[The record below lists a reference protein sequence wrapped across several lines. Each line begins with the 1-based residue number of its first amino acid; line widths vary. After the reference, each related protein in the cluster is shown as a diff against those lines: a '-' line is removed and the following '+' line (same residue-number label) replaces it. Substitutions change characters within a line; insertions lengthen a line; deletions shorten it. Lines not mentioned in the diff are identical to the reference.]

1 MKKYFYFAMALAFA
15 SCSNN
20 EDWNVAG
27 QDAEI
32 RLSSGIVSSRAA
44 TQATQI
50 VSGEVVYAWLDNM
63 AGEQPVEVIK
73 AWKLK
78 ADDSDKLIGES
89 AQFFPEGVSSLK
101 AYAIHTNASFENGLS
116 LPDKITHSIL
126 ADQKETANYVKSD
139 LLYSIK
145 DEVNKG
151 ETNALTFYHML
162 SKVEIKLIPG
172 DGFTKE
178 GLENA
183 KVSILGTKPV
193 ATLTLDKAKTET
205 GLSELSVRN
214 GIVEASGVSTPI
226 SIATKLDDYAEAVIV
241 PQSVQGDFIQLEL
254 ADLALIYKLDTEKN
268 FESGKKYQFD
278 ITVKKTGLKVTATI
292 TDWDSTSGSVSGSAT
307 MREFSN
313 IEKALKANDLL
324 SGAVRDAEGE
334 FKAYYFFDETFQ
346 NITSYVIGETNDKK
360 DITVTTQ
367 PVTVSGDKNT
377 ASWTTPFAGIAKM
390 ALQEGKVVVTG
401 GVSLDANENGVSN
414 LFDLKKYHLRLEV
427 DRATGAC
434 KRGDMSRVF
443 EEEVMAHSF
452 EFIELNKDWHWDLV
466 IYVTGYTFYNTK
478 EINRLSK
485 DEVWMKNDNLECEN
499 GMDADKANTGLI
511 KGLLESFY
519 DVNIVVKAKAGD
531 ETDVAPYYIINK
543 AGKGWFLFDRK
554 TEG

>member
-44 TQATQI
+44 TQATQL

-78 ADDSDKLIGES
+78 ADNSDKLIGES

-205 GLSELSVRN
+205 GLSDLSVRN
-214 GIVEASGVSTPI
+214 GIVEASGTPAPI

-254 ADLALIYKLDTEKN
+254 ADLALIYKLDTKKN

-360 DITVTTQ
+360 DIIVTTQ

-377 ASWTTPFAGIAKM
+377 ASWTTPFASIARM
-390 ALQEGKVVVTG
+390 ALQEGQVVVTG
-401 GVSLDANENGVSN
+401 GVSLDANSNGVKDFLSATSHYEIKVN
-414 LFDLKKYHLRLEV
+414 REQKKME
-427 DRATGAC
+427 
-434 KRGDMSRVF
+434 KGDMSTLF
-443 EEEVMAHSF
+443 KEEIFSEGTKITT
-452 EFIELNKDWHWDLV
+452 IELNYGASMFAFTTMPDYWTS
-466 IYVTGYTFYNTK
+466 YVNTQEK
-478 EINRLSK
+478 ISK
-485 DEVWMKNDNLECEN
+485 DLMKLTWTGSFRMNEGKPMNVNAGQEENVIKNLFESYHGTN
-499 GMDADKANTGLI
+499 IFVRKVKNQTGFY
-511 KGLLESFY
+511 LL
-519 DVNIVVKAKAGD
+519 
-531 ETDVAPYYIINK
+531 NK
-543 AGKGWFLFDRK
+543 DGKGWLYVERQ
-554 TEG
+554 

>member
-44 TQATQI
+44 TQATQL

-78 ADDSDKLIGES
+78 ADNSDKLIGES

-162 SKVEIKLIPG
+162 SKVEIKLNPG

-205 GLSELSVRN
+205 GLSDLSVRN
-214 GIVEASGVSTPI
+214 GIVEASGTPAPI

-254 ADLALIYKLDTEKN
+254 ADLALIYKLDTKKN

-292 TDWDSTSGSVSGSAT
+292 TDWDSTSGSVAGSAT

-324 SGAVRDAEGE
+324 SGAVRDAAGE

-367 PVTVSGDKNT
+367 SVTVSDDKNT
-377 ASWTTPFAGIAKM
+377 ASWATPFVGLTQIT
-390 ALQEGKVVVTG
+390 LQEGQVVVTG
-401 GVSLDANENGVSN
+401 GVSLDANSNGVKDFLSATSHYEIKVN
-414 LFDLKKYHLRLEV
+414 REQKKME
-427 DRATGAC
+427 
-434 KRGDMSRVF
+434 KGDMSTLF
-443 EEEVMAHSF
+443 KEEIFSEGTKITT
-452 EFIELNKDWHWDLV
+452 IELNYGASMFAFTTMPDYWTS
-466 IYVTGYTFYNTK
+466 YVNTQEK
-478 EINRLSK
+478 ISK
-485 DEVWMKNDNLECEN
+485 DLMKLTWTGSFRMNEGKPMNVNAGQEENVIKNLFESYHGTN
-499 GMDADKANTGLI
+499 IFVRKVKNQTGFY
-511 KGLLESFY
+511 LL
-519 DVNIVVKAKAGD
+519 
-531 ETDVAPYYIINK
+531 NK
-543 AGKGWFLFDRK
+543 DGKGWLYVERQ
-554 TEG
+554 

>member
-44 TQATQI
+44 TQATQL

-78 ADDSDKLIGES
+78 ADNSDKLIGES

-205 GLSELSVRN
+205 GLSDLSVRN
-214 GIVEASGVSTPI
+214 GIVEASGTPAPI

-278 ITVKKTGLKVTATI
+278 ITVKKTGLKVTASI

-377 ASWTTPFAGIAKM
+377 ASWTTPFAGIAQM
-390 ALQEGKVVVTG
+390 ALQEGQVVVTG
-401 GVSLDANENGVSN
+401 GVSLDANSNGVKDFLSATSHYEIKVN
-414 LFDLKKYHLRLEV
+414 REQKKME
-427 DRATGAC
+427 
-434 KRGDMSRVF
+434 KGDMSTLF
-443 EEEVMAHSF
+443 KEEIFSEGTKITT
-452 EFIELNKDWHWDLV
+452 IELNYGASMFAFTTMPDYWTS
-466 IYVTGYTFYNTK
+466 YVNTQEK
-478 EINRLSK
+478 ISK
-485 DEVWMKNDNLECEN
+485 DLMKLTWTGSFRMNEGKPMNVNAGQEENVIKNLFESYHGTN
-499 GMDADKANTGLI
+499 IFVRKVKNQTGFY
-511 KGLLESFY
+511 LL
-519 DVNIVVKAKAGD
+519 
-531 ETDVAPYYIINK
+531 NK
-543 AGKGWFLFDRK
+543 DGKGWLYVERQ
-554 TEG
+554 

>member
-44 TQATQI
+44 TQATQL

-78 ADDSDKLIGES
+78 ADNSDKLIGES

-151 ETNALTFYHML
+151 ENNALTFYHML

-205 GLSELSVRN
+205 GLSDLSVRN
-214 GIVEASGVSTPI
+214 GIVGASGTPAPI

-377 ASWTTPFAGIAKM
+377 ASWTMPFAGIAQM
-390 ALQEGKVVVTG
+390 ALQEGQVVVTG
-401 GVSLDANENGVSN
+401 GVSLDANSNGVKDFLSATSHYEIKVN
-414 LFDLKKYHLRLEV
+414 REQKKME
-427 DRATGAC
+427 
-434 KRGDMSRVF
+434 KGDMSTLF
-443 EEEVMAHSF
+443 KEEIFSEGTKITT
-452 EFIELNKDWHWDLV
+452 IELNYGASMFAFTTMPDYWTS
-466 IYVTGYTFYNTK
+466 YVNTQEK
-478 EINRLSK
+478 ISK
-485 DEVWMKNDNLECEN
+485 DLMKLTWTGSFRMNEGKPMNVNAGQEENVIKNLFESYHGTN
-499 GMDADKANTGLI
+499 IFVRKVKNQTGFY
-511 KGLLESFY
+511 LL
-519 DVNIVVKAKAGD
+519 
-531 ETDVAPYYIINK
+531 NK
-543 AGKGWFLFDRK
+543 DGKGWLYVERQ
-554 TEG
+554 

>member
-44 TQATQI
+44 TQATQL

-78 ADDSDKLIGES
+78 ADNSDKLIGES

-367 PVTVSGDKNT
+367 LVTVSGDKNT
-377 ASWTTPFAGIAKM
+377 ASWTTPFAGIARM
-390 ALQEGKVVVTG
+390 ALQEGQVVVTG
-401 GVSLDANENGVSN
+401 GVSLDANSNGVKDFLSATSHYEIKVN
-414 LFDLKKYHLRLEV
+414 REQKKME
-427 DRATGAC
+427 
-434 KRGDMSRVF
+434 KGDMSTLF
-443 EEEVMAHSF
+443 KEEIFSEGTKITT
-452 EFIELNKDWHWDLV
+452 IELNYGASMFAFTTMPDYWTS
-466 IYVTGYTFYNTK
+466 YVNTQEK
-478 EINRLSK
+478 ISK
-485 DEVWMKNDNLECEN
+485 DLMKLTWTGSFRMNEGKPMNVNAGQEENVIKNLFESYHGTN
-499 GMDADKANTGLI
+499 IFVRKVKNQTGFY
-511 KGLLESFY
+511 LL
-519 DVNIVVKAKAGD
+519 
-531 ETDVAPYYIINK
+531 NK
-543 AGKGWFLFDRK
+543 DGKGWLYVERQ
-554 TEG
+554 

>member
-44 TQATQI
+44 TQATQL

-78 ADDSDKLIGES
+78 ADNSDKLIGES

-145 DEVNKG
+145 DEVKKG

-205 GLSELSVRN
+205 GLSDLSVRN
-214 GIVEASGVSTPI
+214 GIVEASGTPAPI

-377 ASWTTPFAGIAKM
+377 ASWTTPFAGIAQM
-390 ALQEGKVVVTG
+390 ALQEGQVVVTG
-401 GVSLDANENGVSN
+401 GVSLDANSNGVKDFLSATSHYEIKVN
-414 LFDLKKYHLRLEV
+414 REQKKME
-427 DRATGAC
+427 
-434 KRGDMSRVF
+434 KGDMSTLF
-443 EEEVMAHSF
+443 KEEIFSEGTKITT
-452 EFIELNKDWHWDLV
+452 IE
-466 IYVTGYTFYNTK
+466 
-478 EINRLSK
+478 
-485 DEVWMKNDNLECEN
+485 
-499 GMDADKANTGLI
+499 
-511 KGLLESFY
+511 
-519 DVNIVVKAKAGD
+519 
-531 ETDVAPYYIINK
+531 P
-543 AGKGWFLFDRK
+543 
-554 TEG
+554 

>member
-44 TQATQI
+44 TQATQL

-78 ADDSDKLIGES
+78 ADNSDKLIGES

-205 GLSELSVRN
+205 GLSDLSVRN
-214 GIVEASGVSTPI
+214 GIVEASGTPAPI

-254 ADLALIYKLDTEKN
+254 ADLALIYKLDTKKN
-268 FESGKKYQFD
+268 FESGKKYQFN
-278 ITVKKTGLKVTATI
+278 ITVKKTGLKVTAKI
-292 TDWDSTSGSVSGSAT
+292 TDWDSTSGPVSGSAT

-377 ASWTTPFAGIAKM
+377 ASWTTPFAGIAQM
-390 ALQEGKVVVTG
+390 ALQEGQVVVTG
-401 GVSLDANENGVSN
+401 DVSLDANSNGVKDFLSATSHYEIKVN
-414 LFDLKKYHLRLEV
+414 REQKKME
-427 DRATGAC
+427 
-434 KRGDMSRVF
+434 KGDMSTLF
-443 EEEVMAHSF
+443 KEEIFSEGTKITT
-452 EFIELNKDWHWDLV
+452 IELNYGASMFAFTTMPDYWTS
-466 IYVTGYTFYNTK
+466 YVNTQEK
-478 EINRLSK
+478 ISK
-485 DEVWMKNDNLECEN
+485 DLMKLTWTGSFRMNEGKPMNVNAGQEENVIKNLFESYHGTN
-499 GMDADKANTGLI
+499 IFVRKVKNQTGFY
-511 KGLLESFY
+511 LL
-519 DVNIVVKAKAGD
+519 
-531 ETDVAPYYIINK
+531 NK
-543 AGKGWFLFDRK
+543 DGKGWLYVERQ
-554 TEG
+554 

>member
-44 TQATQI
+44 TQATQL

-78 ADDSDKLIGES
+78 ADNSDKLIGES

-162 SKVEIKLIPG
+162 SKVEIKLNPG

-205 GLSELSVRN
+205 GLSDLSVRN
-214 GIVEASGVSTPI
+214 GIVEASGTPAPI

-254 ADLALIYKLDTEKN
+254 ADLALIYKLDTKKT

-278 ITVKKTGLKVTATI
+278 ITVKKTGLKVTAMI

-346 NITSYVIGETNDKK
+346 NITSYVIDETNDKK

-377 ASWTTPFAGIAKM
+377 ASWTTPFAGIAQM
-390 ALQEGKVVVTG
+390 ALQEGQVVVTG
-401 GVSLDANENGVSN
+401 DVSLDANSNGVKDFLSATSHYEIKVN
-414 LFDLKKYHLRLEV
+414 REQKKME
-427 DRATGAC
+427 
-434 KRGDMSRVF
+434 KGDMSTLF
-443 EEEVMAHSF
+443 KEEIFSEGTKITT
-452 EFIELNKDWHWDLV
+452 IELNYGASMFAFTTMPDYWTS
-466 IYVTGYTFYNTK
+466 YVNTQEK
-478 EINRLSK
+478 ISK
-485 DEVWMKNDNLECEN
+485 DLMKLTWTGSFRMNEGKPMNVNAGQEENVIKNLFESYHGTN
-499 GMDADKANTGLI
+499 IFVRKVKNQTGFY
-511 KGLLESFY
+511 LL
-519 DVNIVVKAKAGD
+519 
-531 ETDVAPYYIINK
+531 NK
-543 AGKGWFLFDRK
+543 DGKGWLYVERQ
-554 TEG
+554 

>member
-44 TQATQI
+44 TQATQL

-78 ADDSDKLIGES
+78 ADNSDKLIGES

-101 AYAIHTNASFENGLS
+101 VYAIHTNASFENGLS

-367 PVTVSGDKNT
+367 LVTVSGDKNT
-377 ASWTTPFAGIAKM
+377 ASWTTPFAGIARM
-390 ALQEGKVVVTG
+390 ALQEGQVVVTG
-401 GVSLDANENGVSN
+401 GVSLDANSNGVKDFLSATSHYEIKVN
-414 LFDLKKYHLRLEV
+414 REQKKME
-427 DRATGAC
+427 
-434 KRGDMSRVF
+434 KGDMSTLF
-443 EEEVMAHSF
+443 KEEIFSEGTKITT
-452 EFIELNKDWHWDLV
+452 IELNYGASMFAFTTMPDYWTS
-466 IYVTGYTFYNTK
+466 YVNTQEK
-478 EINRLSK
+478 ISK
-485 DEVWMKNDNLECEN
+485 DLMKLTWTGSFRMNEGKPMNVNAGQEENVIKNLFESYHGTN
-499 GMDADKANTGLI
+499 IFVRKVKNQTGFY
-511 KGLLESFY
+511 LL
-519 DVNIVVKAKAGD
+519 
-531 ETDVAPYYIINK
+531 NK
-543 AGKGWFLFDRK
+543 DGKGWLYVERQ
-554 TEG
+554 

>member
-44 TQATQI
+44 TQATQL

-78 ADDSDKLIGES
+78 ADNSDKLIGES

-205 GLSELSVRN
+205 GLSDLSVRN
-214 GIVEASGVSTPI
+214 GIVEASGTPAPI

-377 ASWTTPFAGIAKM
+377 ASWTTPFAGIDRM
-390 ALQEGKVVVTG
+390 ALQEGQVVVTG
-401 GVSLDANENGVSN
+401 GVSLDANSNGVKDFLSATSHYEIKVN
-414 LFDLKKYHLRLEV
+414 REQKKME
-427 DRATGAC
+427 
-434 KRGDMSRVF
+434 KGDMSTLF
-443 EEEVMAHSF
+443 KEEIFSEGTKITT
-452 EFIELNKDWHWDLV
+452 IELNYGASMFAFTTMPDYWTS
-466 IYVTGYTFYNTK
+466 YVNTQEK
-478 EINRLSK
+478 ISK
-485 DEVWMKNDNLECEN
+485 DLMKLTWTGSFRMNEGKPMNVNAGQEENVIKNLFESYHGTN
-499 GMDADKANTGLI
+499 IFVRKVKNQTGFY
-511 KGLLESFY
+511 LL
-519 DVNIVVKAKAGD
+519 
-531 ETDVAPYYIINK
+531 NK
-543 AGKGWFLFDRK
+543 DGKGWLYVERQ
-554 TEG
+554 

>member
-44 TQATQI
+44 TQATQL

-78 ADDSDKLIGES
+78 ADNSDKLIGES

-205 GLSELSVRN
+205 GLSDLSVRN
-214 GIVEASGVSTPI
+214 GIVEASGTPAPI

-367 PVTVSGDKNT
+367 LVTVSGDKNT
-377 ASWTTPFAGIAKM
+377 ASWTTPFAGIARM
-390 ALQEGKVVVTG
+390 ALQEGQVVVTG
-401 GVSLDANENGVSN
+401 GVSLDANSNGVKDFLSATSHYEIKVN
-414 LFDLKKYHLRLEV
+414 REQKKME
-427 DRATGAC
+427 
-434 KRGDMSRVF
+434 KGDMSTLF
-443 EEEVMAHSF
+443 KEEIFSEGTKITT
-452 EFIELNKDWHWDLV
+452 IELNYGASMFAFTTMPDYWTS
-466 IYVTGYTFYNTK
+466 YVNTQEK
-478 EINRLSK
+478 ISK
-485 DEVWMKNDNLECEN
+485 DLMKLTWTGSFRMNEGKPMNVNAGQEENVIKNLFESYHGTN
-499 GMDADKANTGLI
+499 IFVRKVKNQTGFY
-511 KGLLESFY
+511 LL
-519 DVNIVVKAKAGD
+519 
-531 ETDVAPYYIINK
+531 NK
-543 AGKGWFLFDRK
+543 DGKGWLYVERQ
-554 TEG
+554 

>member
-44 TQATQI
+44 TQATQL

-78 ADDSDKLIGES
+78 ADNSDKLIGES

-205 GLSELSVRN
+205 GLSDLSVRN
-214 GIVEASGVSTPI
+214 GIVEASGTPAPI

-377 ASWTTPFAGIAKM
+377 ASWTTPFAGIAQM
-390 ALQEGKVVVTG
+390 ALQEGQVVVTG
-401 GVSLDANENGVSN
+401 GGSLDANSNGVKDFLSATSHYEIKVN
-414 LFDLKKYHLRLEV
+414 REQKKME
-427 DRATGAC
+427 
-434 KRGDMSRVF
+434 KGDMSTLF
-443 EEEVMAHSF
+443 KEEIFSEGTKITT
-452 EFIELNKDWHWDLV
+452 IELNYGASMFAFTTMPDYWTS
-466 IYVTGYTFYNTK
+466 YVNTQEK
-478 EINRLSK
+478 ISK
-485 DEVWMKNDNLECEN
+485 DLMKLTWTGSFRMNEGKPMNVNAGQEENVIKNLFESYHGTN
-499 GMDADKANTGLI
+499 IFVRKVKNQTGFY
-511 KGLLESFY
+511 LL
-519 DVNIVVKAKAGD
+519 
-531 ETDVAPYYIINK
+531 NK
-543 AGKGWFLFDRK
+543 DGKGWLYVERQ
-554 TEG
+554 

>member
-44 TQATQI
+44 TQATQL

-78 ADDSDKLIGES
+78 ADNSDKLIGES

-205 GLSELSVRN
+205 GLSDLSVRN
-214 GIVEASGVSTPI
+214 GIVEASGTPAPI

-367 PVTVSGDKNT
+367 SVTVSGDKNT
-377 ASWTTPFAGIAKM
+377 ASWTTPFAGIARM
-390 ALQEGKVVVTG
+390 ALQEGQVVVTG
-401 GVSLDANENGVSN
+401 GVSLDANSNGVKDFLSATSHYEIKVN
-414 LFDLKKYHLRLEV
+414 REQKKME
-427 DRATGAC
+427 
-434 KRGDMSRVF
+434 KGDMSTLF
-443 EEEVMAHSF
+443 KEEIFSEGTKITT
-452 EFIELNKDWHWDLV
+452 IELNYGASMFAFTTMPDYWTS
-466 IYVTGYTFYNTK
+466 YVNTQEK
-478 EINRLSK
+478 ISK
-485 DEVWMKNDNLECEN
+485 DLMKLTWTGSFRMNEGKPMNVNAGQEENVIKNLFESYHGTN
-499 GMDADKANTGLI
+499 IFVRKVKNQTGFY
-511 KGLLESFY
+511 LL
-519 DVNIVVKAKAGD
+519 
-531 ETDVAPYYIINK
+531 NK
-543 AGKGWFLFDRK
+543 DGKGWLYVERQ
-554 TEG
+554 

>member
-44 TQATQI
+44 TQATQL

-78 ADDSDKLIGES
+78 ADNSDKLIGES

-205 GLSELSVRN
+205 GLSDLSVRN
-214 GIVEASGVSTPI
+214 GIVEASGTPAPI

-377 ASWTTPFAGIAKM
+377 ASWTTPFAGIDQM
-390 ALQEGKVVVTG
+390 ALQEGQVVVTG
-401 GVSLDANENGVSN
+401 GVSLDANSNGVKDFLSATSHYEIKVN
-414 LFDLKKYHLRLEV
+414 REQKKME
-427 DRATGAC
+427 
-434 KRGDMSRVF
+434 KGDMSTLF
-443 EEEVMAHSF
+443 KEEIFSEGTKITT
-452 EFIELNKDWHWDLV
+452 IELNYGASMFAFTTMPDYWTS
-466 IYVTGYTFYNTK
+466 YVNTQEK
-478 EINRLSK
+478 ISK
-485 DEVWMKNDNLECEN
+485 DLMKLTWTGSFRMNEGKPMNVNAGQEENVIKNLFESYHGTN
-499 GMDADKANTGLI
+499 IFVRKVKNQTGFY
-511 KGLLESFY
+511 LL
-519 DVNIVVKAKAGD
+519 
-531 ETDVAPYYIINK
+531 NK
-543 AGKGWFLFDRK
+543 DGKGWLYVERQ
-554 TEG
+554 

>member
-44 TQATQI
+44 TQATQL

-78 ADDSDKLIGES
+78 ADNSDKLIGES

-205 GLSELSVRN
+205 GLSDLSVRN
-214 GIVEASGVSTPI
+214 GIVEASGTPAPI

-254 ADLALIYKLDTEKN
+254 ADLALIYKLDTKKN

-377 ASWTTPFAGIAKM
+377 ASWTTPFAGIAQM
-390 ALQEGKVVVTG
+390 ALQEGQVVVTG
-401 GVSLDANENGVSN
+401 GVSLDANSNGVKDFLSATSHYEIKVN
-414 LFDLKKYHLRLEV
+414 REQKKME
-427 DRATGAC
+427 
-434 KRGDMSRVF
+434 KGDMSTLF
-443 EEEVMAHSF
+443 KEEIFSEGTKITT
-452 EFIELNKDWHWDLV
+452 IELNYGASMFAFTTMPDYWTS
-466 IYVTGYTFYNTK
+466 YVNTQEK
-478 EINRLSK
+478 ISK
-485 DEVWMKNDNLECEN
+485 DLMKLTWTGSFRMNEGKPMNVNAGQEENVIKNLFESYHGTN
-499 GMDADKANTGLI
+499 IFVRKVKNQTGFY
-511 KGLLESFY
+511 LL
-519 DVNIVVKAKAGD
+519 
-531 ETDVAPYYIINK
+531 NK
-543 AGKGWFLFDRK
+543 DGKGWLYVERQ
-554 TEG
+554 

>member
-44 TQATQI
+44 TQATQL

-78 ADDSDKLIGES
+78 ADNSDKLIGES

-205 GLSELSVRN
+205 GLSDLSVRN
-214 GIVEASGVSTPI
+214 GIVEASGTPAPI

-278 ITVKKTGLKVTATI
+278 ITVKKIGLKVTATI

-377 ASWTTPFAGIAKM
+377 ASWTTPFAGIAQM
-390 ALQEGKVVVTG
+390 ALQEGQVVVTG
-401 GVSLDANENGVSN
+401 GVSLDANSNGVKDFLSATSHYEIKVN
-414 LFDLKKYHLRLEV
+414 REQKKME
-427 DRATGAC
+427 
-434 KRGDMSRVF
+434 KGDMSTLF
-443 EEEVMAHSF
+443 KEEIFSEGTKITT
-452 EFIELNKDWHWDLV
+452 IELNYGASMFAFTTMPDYWTS
-466 IYVTGYTFYNTK
+466 YVNTQEK
-478 EINRLSK
+478 ISK
-485 DEVWMKNDNLECEN
+485 DLMKLTWTGSFRMNEGKPMNVNAGQEENVIKNLFESYHGTN
-499 GMDADKANTGLI
+499 IFVRKVKNQTGFY
-511 KGLLESFY
+511 LL
-519 DVNIVVKAKAGD
+519 
-531 ETDVAPYYIINK
+531 NK
-543 AGKGWFLFDRK
+543 DGKGWLYVERQ
-554 TEG
+554 

>member
-44 TQATQI
+44 TQATQL

-78 ADDSDKLIGES
+78 ADNSDKLIGES

-254 ADLALIYKLDTEKN
+254 ADLALIYKLDTGKS

-346 NITSYVIGETNDKK
+346 NITSYVIDKTNDKK

-367 PVTVSGDKNT
+367 LVTVSGDKNT
-377 ASWTTPFAGIAKM
+377 ASWATPFAGIARM
-390 ALQEGKVVVTG
+390 ALQEGQVVVTG
-401 GVSLDANENGVSN
+401 GVSLDANSNGVKDFLSATSHYEIKVN
-414 LFDLKKYHLRLEV
+414 REQKKME
-427 DRATGAC
+427 
-434 KRGDMSRVF
+434 KGDMSTLF
-443 EEEVMAHSF
+443 KEEIFSEGTKITT
-452 EFIELNKDWHWDLV
+452 IELNYGASMFAFTTMPDYWTS
-466 IYVTGYTFYNTK
+466 YVNTQEK
-478 EINRLSK
+478 ISK
-485 DEVWMKNDNLECEN
+485 DLMKLTWTGSFRMNEGKPMNVNAGQEENVIKNLFESYHGTN
-499 GMDADKANTGLI
+499 IFVRKVKNQTGFY
-511 KGLLESFY
+511 LL
-519 DVNIVVKAKAGD
+519 
-531 ETDVAPYYIINK
+531 NK
-543 AGKGWFLFDRK
+543 DGKGWLYVERQ
-554 TEG
+554 

>member
-44 TQATQI
+44 TQATQL

-78 ADDSDKLIGES
+78 ADNSDKLIGES

-145 DEVNKG
+145 DEVKKG

-205 GLSELSVRN
+205 GLSDLSVRN
-214 GIVEASGVSTPI
+214 GIVEASGTPAPI

-254 ADLALIYKLDTEKN
+254 ADLALIYKLDTEKY

-377 ASWTTPFAGIAKM
+377 ASWTTPFAGIDQM
-390 ALQEGKVVVTG
+390 ALQEGQVVVTG
-401 GVSLDANENGVSN
+401 GVSLDANSNGVKDFLSATSHYEIKVN
-414 LFDLKKYHLRLEV
+414 REQKKME
-427 DRATGAC
+427 
-434 KRGDMSRVF
+434 KGDMSTLF
-443 EEEVMAHSF
+443 KEEIFSEGTKITT
-452 EFIELNKDWHWDLV
+452 IELNYGASMFAFTTMPDYWTS
-466 IYVTGYTFYNTK
+466 YVNTQEK
-478 EINRLSK
+478 ISK
-485 DEVWMKNDNLECEN
+485 DLMKLTWTGSFRMNEGKPMNVNAGQEENVIKNLFESYHGTN
-499 GMDADKANTGLI
+499 IFVRKVKNQTGFY
-511 KGLLESFY
+511 LL
-519 DVNIVVKAKAGD
+519 
-531 ETDVAPYYIINK
+531 NK
-543 AGKGWFLFDRK
+543 DGKGWLYVERQ
-554 TEG
+554 

>member
-20 EDWNVAG
+20 EDWNAAG

-32 RLSSGIVSSRAA
+32 RLSSGVVSSRAA
-44 TQATQI
+44 TQATQL
-50 VSGEVVYAWLDNM
+50 VSGEVVHAWLDNV
-63 AGEQPVEVIK
+63 AGEQPTEIVK
-73 AWKLK
+73 AWKLT
-78 ADDSDKLIGES
+78 ADDSDKLTGET

-101 AYAIHTNASFENGLS
+101 AYAVHANLDFENGTS
-116 LPDKITHSIL
+116 LPNKITHSVL

-145 DEVNKG
+145 DAVKKG
-151 ETNALTFYHML
+151 ENNVLTFYHML

-172 DGFTKE
+172 DGFTEE
-178 GLENA
+178 GLKDA

-193 ATLTLDKAKTET
+193 ATLTLNKARTENE
-205 GLSELSVRN
+205 LSELSARN
-214 GIVEASGVSTPI
+214 GMIEASGASTPI
-226 SIATKLDDYAEAVIV
+226 SIATKLDDYAEAAIV

-254 ADLALIYKLDTEKN
+254 ANLALTYKLDTEKT

-292 TDWDSTSGSVSGSAT
+292 TDWDSTSGPVSGSAT

-324 SGAVRDAEGE
+324 SGAVRDADGE

-367 PVTVSGDKNT
+367 PVTVSDDKNT
-377 ASWTTPFAGIAKM
+377 ASWATPFVGLTQIT
-390 ALQEGKVVVTG
+390 LQDGKVTVAGDVV
-401 GVSLDANENGVSN
+401 LDANENGVSN
-414 LFDLKKYHLRLEV
+414 LFDLKKYHLRLEI
-427 DRATGAC
+427 DRATGVC
-434 KRGDMSRVF
+434 KRGDMSRLF

-452 EFIELNKDWHWDLV
+452 DFIEINKDWHWDLV
-466 IYVTGYTFYNTK
+466 IYATGYTFYKTK
-478 EINRLSK
+478 EISRLSK

-499 GMDADKANTGLI
+499 GMDADKANTELI

-531 ETDVAPYYIINK
+531 EMDVAPYYIINK

>member
-44 TQATQI
+44 TQATQL

-78 ADDSDKLIGES
+78 ADNSDKLIGES

-205 GLSELSVRN
+205 GLSDLSVRN
-214 GIVEASGVSTPI
+214 GIVEGSGTPAPI

-377 ASWTTPFAGIAKM
+377 ASWTTPFAGIAQM
-390 ALQEGKVVVTG
+390 ALQEGQVVVTG
-401 GVSLDANENGVSN
+401 GVSLDANSNGVKDFLSATSHYEIKVN
-414 LFDLKKYHLRLEV
+414 REQKKME
-427 DRATGAC
+427 
-434 KRGDMSRVF
+434 KGDMSTLF
-443 EEEVMAHSF
+443 KEEIFSEGTKITT
-452 EFIELNKDWHWDLV
+452 IELNYGASMFAFTTMPDYWTS
-466 IYVTGYTFYNTK
+466 YVNTQEK
-478 EINRLSK
+478 ISK
-485 DEVWMKNDNLECEN
+485 DLMKLTWTGSFRMNEGKPMNVNAGQEENVIKNLFESYHGTN
-499 GMDADKANTGLI
+499 IFVRKVKNQTGFY
-511 KGLLESFY
+511 LL
-519 DVNIVVKAKAGD
+519 
-531 ETDVAPYYIINK
+531 NK
-543 AGKGWFLFDRK
+543 DGKGWLYVERQ
-554 TEG
+554 

>member
-44 TQATQI
+44 TQATQL

-78 ADDSDKLIGES
+78 ADNSDKLIGES

-162 SKVEIKLIPG
+162 SKVEIKLFPG

-205 GLSELSVRN
+205 GLSDLSVRN
-214 GIVEASGVSTPI
+214 GIVEASGTPAPI

-377 ASWTTPFAGIAKM
+377 ASWTTPFAGIARM
-390 ALQEGKVVVTG
+390 ALQEGQVVVTE
-401 GVSLDANENGVSN
+401 GVSLDANENGVKDFLSATSHYEIKVN
-414 LFDLKKYHLRLEV
+414 REQKKME
-427 DRATGAC
+427 
-434 KRGDMSRVF
+434 KGDMSTLF
-443 EEEVMAHSF
+443 KEEIFSEGTKITT
-452 EFIELNKDWHWDLV
+452 IELNYGASMFAFTTMPDYWTS
-466 IYVTGYTFYNTK
+466 YVNTQEK
-478 EINRLSK
+478 ISK
-485 DEVWMKNDNLECEN
+485 DLMKLTWTGSFRMNEGKPMNVNAGQEENVIKNLFESYHGTN
-499 GMDADKANTGLI
+499 IFVRKVKNQTGFY
-511 KGLLESFY
+511 LL
-519 DVNIVVKAKAGD
+519 
-531 ETDVAPYYIINK
+531 NK
-543 AGKGWFLFDRK
+543 DGKGWLYVERQ
-554 TEG
+554 

>member
-44 TQATQI
+44 TQATQL

-78 ADDSDKLIGES
+78 ADNSDKLIGES

-214 GIVEASGVSTPI
+214 GIVEASGTPAPI

-377 ASWTTPFAGIAKM
+377 ASWTTPFAGIAQM
-390 ALQEGKVVVTG
+390 ALQEGQVVVTG
-401 GVSLDANENGVSN
+401 GVSLDANSNGVKDFLSATSHYEIKVN
-414 LFDLKKYHLRLEV
+414 REQKKME
-427 DRATGAC
+427 
-434 KRGDMSRVF
+434 KGDMSTLF
-443 EEEVMAHSF
+443 KEEIFSEGTKITT
-452 EFIELNKDWHWDLV
+452 IELNYGASMFAFTTMPDYWTS
-466 IYVTGYTFYNTK
+466 YVNTQEK
-478 EINRLSK
+478 ISK
-485 DEVWMKNDNLECEN
+485 DLMKLTWTGSFRMNEGKPMNVNAGQEENVIKNLFESYHGTN
-499 GMDADKANTGLI
+499 IFVRKVKNQTGFY
-511 KGLLESFY
+511 LL
-519 DVNIVVKAKAGD
+519 
-531 ETDVAPYYIINK
+531 NK
-543 AGKGWFLFDRK
+543 DGKGWLYVERQ
-554 TEG
+554 

>member
-44 TQATQI
+44 TQATQL

-78 ADDSDKLIGES
+78 ADNSDKLIGES

-205 GLSELSVRN
+205 GLSDLSVRD
-214 GIVEASGVSTPI
+214 GIVEASGTPAPI

-254 ADLALIYKLDTEKN
+254 ADLALIYKLDTEKT
-268 FESGKKYQFD
+268 FESGKKYQFG

-367 PVTVSGDKNT
+367 TVTVSGDKNT
-377 ASWTTPFAGIAKM
+377 ASWTTPFAGIAQM
-390 ALQEGKVVVTG
+390 ALQEGQVVVTG
-401 GVSLDANENGVSN
+401 GVSLDANSNGVKDFLSATSHYEIKVN
-414 LFDLKKYHLRLEV
+414 REQKKME
-427 DRATGAC
+427 
-434 KRGDMSRVF
+434 KGDMSTLF
-443 EEEVMAHSF
+443 KEEIFSEGTKITT
-452 EFIELNKDWHWDLV
+452 IELNYGASMFAFTTMPDYWTS
-466 IYVTGYTFYNTK
+466 YVNTQEK
-478 EINRLSK
+478 ISK
-485 DEVWMKNDNLECEN
+485 DLMKLTWTGSFRMNEGKPMNVNAGQEENVIKNLFESYHGTN
-499 GMDADKANTGLI
+499 IFVRKVKNQTGFY
-511 KGLLESFY
+511 LL
-519 DVNIVVKAKAGD
+519 
-531 ETDVAPYYIINK
+531 NK
-543 AGKGWFLFDRK
+543 DGKGWLYVERQ
-554 TEG
+554 

>member
-44 TQATQI
+44 TQATQL

-78 ADDSDKLIGES
+78 ADNSDKLIGES

-205 GLSELSVRN
+205 GLSDLSVRN
-214 GIVEASGVSTPI
+214 GIVEASGTPAPI

-377 ASWTTPFAGIAKM
+377 ASWTTPFAGIAQM
-390 ALQEGKVVVTG
+390 ALQEGQVVVTG
-401 GVSLDANENGVSN
+401 GVSLDANSNGVKDFLSATSHYEIKVN
-414 LFDLKKYHLRLEV
+414 REQKKME
-427 DRATGAC
+427 
-434 KRGDMSRVF
+434 KGDMSTLF
-443 EEEVMAHSF
+443 KEEIFSEGTKITT
-452 EFIELNKDWHWDLV
+452 IELNYGASMFAFTTMPDYWTS
-466 IYVTGYTFYNTK
+466 YVNTQEK
-478 EINRLSK
+478 ISK
-485 DEVWMKNDNLECEN
+485 DLMKLTWTGSFRMNEGKPMNVNAGQEENVIKNLFESYHGTN
-499 GMDADKANTGLI
+499 IFVRKVKNQTGFY
-511 KGLLESFY
+511 LL
-519 DVNIVVKAKAGD
+519 
-531 ETDVAPYYIINK
+531 NK
-543 AGKGWFLFDRK
+543 DGKGWLYVERQ
-554 TEG
+554 

>member
-44 TQATQI
+44 TQATQL

-78 ADDSDKLIGES
+78 ADNSDKLIGES

-145 DEVNKG
+145 DEVKKG

-214 GIVEASGVSTPI
+214 GIVEASGTPAPI

-377 ASWTTPFAGIAKM
+377 ASWTTPFAGIAQM
-390 ALQEGKVVVTG
+390 ALQEGQVVVTG
-401 GVSLDANENGVSN
+401 GVSLDANSNGVKDFLSATSHYEIKVN
-414 LFDLKKYHLRLEV
+414 REQKKME
-427 DRATGAC
+427 
-434 KRGDMSRVF
+434 KGDMSTLF
-443 EEEVMAHSF
+443 KEEIFSEGTKITT
-452 EFIELNKDWHWDLV
+452 IELNYGASMFAFTTMPDYWTS
-466 IYVTGYTFYNTK
+466 YVNTQEK
-478 EINRLSK
+478 ISK
-485 DEVWMKNDNLECEN
+485 DLMKLTWTGSFRMNEGKPMNVNAGQEENVIKNLFESYHGTN
-499 GMDADKANTGLI
+499 IFVRKVKNQTGFY
-511 KGLLESFY
+511 LL
-519 DVNIVVKAKAGD
+519 
-531 ETDVAPYYIINK
+531 NK
-543 AGKGWFLFDRK
+543 DGKGWLYVERQ
-554 TEG
+554 

>member
-44 TQATQI
+44 TQATQL

-78 ADDSDKLIGES
+78 ADNSDKLIGES

-145 DEVNKG
+145 DEVKKG

-205 GLSELSVRN
+205 GLSDLSVRN
-214 GIVEASGVSTPI
+214 GIVEASGTPAPI

-254 ADLALIYKLDTEKN
+254 ADLALIYKLDTKKN

-367 PVTVSGDKNT
+367 PVTVSSDKNT
-377 ASWTTPFAGIAKM
+377 ASWTTPFAGIAQM
-390 ALQEGKVVVTG
+390 ALQEGQVVVTR
-401 GVSLDANENGVSN
+401 GVSLDANSNGVKDFLSATSHYEIKVN
-414 LFDLKKYHLRLEV
+414 REQKKME
-427 DRATGAC
+427 
-434 KRGDMSRVF
+434 KGDMSTLF
-443 EEEVMAHSF
+443 KEEIFSEGTKITT
-452 EFIELNKDWHWDLV
+452 IELNYGASMFAFTTMPDYWTS
-466 IYVTGYTFYNTK
+466 YVNTQEK
-478 EINRLSK
+478 ISK
-485 DEVWMKNDNLECEN
+485 DLMKLTWTGSFRMNEGKPMNVNAGQEENVIKNLFESYHGTN
-499 GMDADKANTGLI
+499 IFVRKVKNQTGFY
-511 KGLLESFY
+511 LL
-519 DVNIVVKAKAGD
+519 
-531 ETDVAPYYIINK
+531 NK
-543 AGKGWFLFDRK
+543 DGKGWLYVERQ
-554 TEG
+554 

>member
-44 TQATQI
+44 TQATQL

-78 ADDSDKLIGES
+78 ADNSDKLIGES

-205 GLSELSVRN
+205 GLSDLSVRN
-214 GIVEASGVSTPI
+214 GIVEDSGTPAPI

-377 ASWTTPFAGIAKM
+377 ASWTTPFAGIAQM
-390 ALQEGKVVVTG
+390 ALQEGQVVVTG
-401 GVSLDANENGVSN
+401 GGSLDANSNGVKDFLSATSHYEIKVN
-414 LFDLKKYHLRLEV
+414 REQKKME
-427 DRATGAC
+427 
-434 KRGDMSRVF
+434 KGDMSTLF
-443 EEEVMAHSF
+443 KEEIFSEGTKITT
-452 EFIELNKDWHWDLV
+452 IELNYGASMFAFTTMPDYWTS
-466 IYVTGYTFYNTK
+466 YVNTQEK
-478 EINRLSK
+478 ISK
-485 DEVWMKNDNLECEN
+485 DLMKLTWTGSFRMNEGKPMNVNAGQEENVIKNLFESYHGTN
-499 GMDADKANTGLI
+499 IFVRKVKNQTGFY
-511 KGLLESFY
+511 LL
-519 DVNIVVKAKAGD
+519 
-531 ETDVAPYYIINK
+531 NK
-543 AGKGWFLFDRK
+543 DGKGWLYVERQ
-554 TEG
+554 

>member
-44 TQATQI
+44 TQATQL

-78 ADDSDKLIGES
+78 ADNSDKLIGES

-214 GIVEASGVSTPI
+214 GIVEASGTPAPI

-241 PQSVQGDFIQLEL
+241 PQWVQGDFIQLEL

-324 SGAVRDAEGE
+324 SGAVRDAAGE

-367 PVTVSGDKNT
+367 PVTVSDDKNT
-377 ASWTTPFAGIAKM
+377 ASWTTPFAGIAQM
-390 ALQEGKVVVTG
+390 ALQEGQVVVTG
-401 GVSLDANENGVSN
+401 GVSLDANSNGVKDFLSATSHYEIKVN
-414 LFDLKKYHLRLEV
+414 REQKKME
-427 DRATGAC
+427 
-434 KRGDMSRVF
+434 KGDMSTLF
-443 EEEVMAHSF
+443 KEEIFSEGTKITT
-452 EFIELNKDWHWDLV
+452 IELNYGASMFAFTTMPDYWTS
-466 IYVTGYTFYNTK
+466 YVNTQEK
-478 EINRLSK
+478 ISK
-485 DEVWMKNDNLECEN
+485 DLMKLTWTGSFRMNEGKPMNVNAGQEENVIKNLFESYHGTN
-499 GMDADKANTGLI
+499 IFVRKVKNQTGFY
-511 KGLLESFY
+511 LL
-519 DVNIVVKAKAGD
+519 
-531 ETDVAPYYIINK
+531 NK
-543 AGKGWFLFDRK
+543 DGKGWLYVERQ
-554 TEG
+554 

>member
-44 TQATQI
+44 TQATQL

-78 ADDSDKLIGES
+78 ADNSDKLIGES

-145 DEVNKG
+145 DEVKKG

-205 GLSELSVRN
+205 GLSDLSVRN
-214 GIVEASGVSTPI
+214 GIVEASGTPAPI

-377 ASWTTPFAGIAKM
+377 ASWTTPFAGIAQM
-390 ALQEGKVVVTG
+390 ALQEGQVVVTG
-401 GVSLDANENGVSN
+401 EVSLDANSNGVKDFLSATSHYEIKVN
-414 LFDLKKYHLRLEV
+414 REQKKME
-427 DRATGAC
+427 
-434 KRGDMSRVF
+434 KGDMSTLF
-443 EEEVMAHSF
+443 KEEIFSEGTKITT
-452 EFIELNKDWHWDLV
+452 IELNYGASMFAFTTMPDYWTS
-466 IYVTGYTFYNTK
+466 YVNTQEK
-478 EINRLSK
+478 ISK
-485 DEVWMKNDNLECEN
+485 DLMKLTWTGSFRMNEGKPMNVNAGQEENVIKNLFESYHGTN
-499 GMDADKANTGLI
+499 IFVRKVKNQTGFY
-511 KGLLESFY
+511 LL
-519 DVNIVVKAKAGD
+519 
-531 ETDVAPYYIINK
+531 NK
-543 AGKGWFLFDRK
+543 DGKGWLYVERQ
-554 TEG
+554 

>member
-44 TQATQI
+44 TQATQL

-78 ADDSDKLIGES
+78 ADNSDKLIGES

-145 DEVNKG
+145 DEVKKG

-205 GLSELSVRN
+205 GLSDLSVRN
-214 GIVEASGVSTPI
+214 GIVEASGTPAPI

-268 FESGKKYQFD
+268 FESGKKYQFN

-324 SGAVRDAEGE
+324 SGAVRDAAGE

-346 NITSYVIGETNDKK
+346 NITSYVIGETDDKK

-367 PVTVSGDKNT
+367 NVTVSDDKNT
-377 ASWTTPFAGIAKM
+377 VSWTTLFAGIARM
-390 ALQEGKVVVTG
+390 ALQEGQVVVTG
-401 GVSLDANENGVSN
+401 GVSLDANSNGVKDFLSATSHYEIKVN
-414 LFDLKKYHLRLEV
+414 REQKKME
-427 DRATGAC
+427 
-434 KRGDMSRVF
+434 KGDMSTLF
-443 EEEVMAHSF
+443 KEEIFSEGTKITT
-452 EFIELNKDWHWDLV
+452 IELNYGASMFAFTTMPDYWTS
-466 IYVTGYTFYNTK
+466 YVNTQEK
-478 EINRLSK
+478 ISK
-485 DEVWMKNDNLECEN
+485 DLMKLTWTGSFRMNEGKPMNVNAGQEENVIKNLFESYHGTN
-499 GMDADKANTGLI
+499 IFVRKVKNQTGFY
-511 KGLLESFY
+511 LL
-519 DVNIVVKAKAGD
+519 
-531 ETDVAPYYIINK
+531 NK
-543 AGKGWFLFDRK
+543 DGKGWLYVERQ
-554 TEG
+554 

>member
-44 TQATQI
+44 TQATQL

-63 AGEQPVEVIK
+63 VGEQPVEVIK

-78 ADDSDKLIGES
+78 ADNSDKLIGES

-145 DEVNKG
+145 DEVKKG

-205 GLSELSVRN
+205 GLSDLSVRN
-214 GIVEASGVSTPI
+214 GIVEASGTPAPI

-377 ASWTTPFAGIAKM
+377 ASWTTPFAGIAQM
-390 ALQEGKVVVTG
+390 ALQEGQVVVTG
-401 GVSLDANENGVSN
+401 GVSLDANSNGVKDFLSATSHYEIKVN
-414 LFDLKKYHLRLEV
+414 REQKKME
-427 DRATGAC
+427 
-434 KRGDMSRVF
+434 KGDMSTLF
-443 EEEVMAHSF
+443 KEEIFSEGTKITT
-452 EFIELNKDWHWDLV
+452 IELNYGASMFAFTTMPDYWTS
-466 IYVTGYTFYNTK
+466 YVNTQEK
-478 EINRLSK
+478 ISK
-485 DEVWMKNDNLECEN
+485 DLMKLTWTGSFRMNEGKPMNVNAGQEENVIKNLFESYHGTN
-499 GMDADKANTGLI
+499 IFVRKVKNQTGFY
-511 KGLLESFY
+511 LL
-519 DVNIVVKAKAGD
+519 
-531 ETDVAPYYIINK
+531 NK
-543 AGKGWFLFDRK
+543 DGKGWLYVERQ
-554 TEG
+554 

>member
-44 TQATQI
+44 TQATQL

-78 ADDSDKLIGES
+78 ADNSDKLIGES

-278 ITVKKTGLKVTATI
+278 ITVKKTGLKVTASI

-377 ASWTTPFAGIAKM
+377 ASWTTPFAGIAQM
-390 ALQEGKVVVTG
+390 ALQEGQVVVTG
-401 GVSLDANENGVSN
+401 GVSLDANSNGVKDFLSATSHYEIKVN
-414 LFDLKKYHLRLEV
+414 REQKKME
-427 DRATGAC
+427 
-434 KRGDMSRVF
+434 KGDMSTLF
-443 EEEVMAHSF
+443 KEEIFSEGTKITT
-452 EFIELNKDWHWDLV
+452 IELNYGASMFAFTTMPDYWTS
-466 IYVTGYTFYNTK
+466 YVNTQEK
-478 EINRLSK
+478 ISK
-485 DEVWMKNDNLECEN
+485 DLMKLTWTGSFRMNEGKPMNVNAGQEENVIKNLFESYHGTN
-499 GMDADKANTGLI
+499 IFVQKVKNQTGFY
-511 KGLLESFY
+511 LL
-519 DVNIVVKAKAGD
+519 
-531 ETDVAPYYIINK
+531 NK
-543 AGKGWFLFDRK
+543 DGKGWLYVERQ
-554 TEG
+554 